1 MKRTFLSFLDQKLRN
16 CLPKILSSTRLML
29 ITSLNRTLSR
39 PLVHLRRIM
48 KILKFYKCL
57 KILIR
62 IKIRINFFILRMQ
75 SQSKRKKRKTL
86 INPMS
91 KCHFLPQETPALV
104 INLLMELNVRLRKR
118 SAILLKQ
125 SLYLK
130 TFSSKLNKFTK
141 PPEMDN

>member
-1 MKRTFLSFLDQKLRN
+1 M
-16 CLPKILSSTRLML
+16 
-29 ITSLNRTLSR
+29 
-39 PLVHLRRIM
+39 
-48 KILKFYKCL
+48 
-57 KILIR
+57 IR
-62 IKIRINFFILRMQ
+62 IKIRINLLILKMQ

-118 SAILLKQ
+118 SAILLRQ

-141 PPEMDN
+141 PPEMDKKHLTSTIKLTVYRQL